1 MNDVEKCLQIVTAL
15 EINSYC
21 IEAQKKITDKTNEI
35 PIVQEMLDVIDIK
48 DAVVT
53 MDAMHCQKI
62 TGRKITQK
70 GKVTVEK
77 SYYISNLTDKPEKL
91 LNYTRNY

>member
-1 MNDVEKCLQIVTAL
+1 MFA
-15 EINSYC
+15 NSNSFRNKLVLYRSK
-21 IEAQKKITDKTNEI
+21 KKITDKTNEI

-62 TGRKITQK
+62 TGKKWILYTSS
-70 GKVTVEK
+70 KVK
-77 SYYISNLTDKPEKL
+77 SKEIV
-91 LNYTRNY
+91 